1 MIEIIILE
9 IVGKKIATT
18 GVQKYKIRNKQL

>member
-18 GVQKYKIRNKQL
+18 GVQKYKIRK